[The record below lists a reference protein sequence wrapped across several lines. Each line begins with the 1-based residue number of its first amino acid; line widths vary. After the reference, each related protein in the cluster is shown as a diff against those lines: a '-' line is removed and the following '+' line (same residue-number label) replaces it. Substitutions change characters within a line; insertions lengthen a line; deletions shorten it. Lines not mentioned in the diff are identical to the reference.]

1 MTTETELKLSIA
13 PEAVEALL
21 QHPLLAAAPRRQ
33 HLHNTY
39 FDTEDLALT
48 RQKVAVRER
57 RVGDTT
63 QDEQT
68 LLTVKTAGE
77 SQQGLS
83 RRREWEAPT
92 QPGRFD
98 FAALVDD
105 AALAATLTALLAA
118 QLVPVFTTDFERLSW
133 RLVVAD
139 GVANADIEVA
149 LDRGAILVN
158 RHGRTAR
165 TPICE
170 LELELKSGDAAALIT
185 LAEQLQAATP
195 LTPTDESKAARG
207 YALFHSL
214 AGAA

>member
-1 MTTETELKLSIA
+1 MTTETELKLSIP

-21 QHPLLAAAPRRQ
+21 QHPLLAAAPCRQ
-33 HLHNTY
+33 HLSNTY
-39 FDTEDLALT
+39 FDTDDLALT

-105 AALAATLTALLAA
+105 AALATTLSALATR
-118 QLVPVFTTDFERLSW
+118 LVPVFATDFERLSW
-133 RLVVAD
+133 HINVPD
-139 GVANADIEVA
+139 GAVEVA
-149 LDRGAILVN
+149 LDRGAILA
-158 RHGRTAR
+158 RRYGREAS

-170 LELELKSGDAAALIT
+170 LELELKSGNERALQT
-185 LAEQLQAATP
+185 LAAQLQALVD
-195 LTPTDESKAARG
+195 LTPANESKAARG